1 MNASP
6 APPALRFERVTK
18 RFGKRAALDSLS
30 FEVPQGSLCGFVG
43 ANGAGKTTTF
53 AIAGGYCAPDEGVV
67 DVLGGPFDP
76 WRLKGRLG
84 LLPQDADIGDRHT
97 PRELLVHLARLQG
110 MTAAKAGHDASRVLD
125 RVHLDD
131 RADVAIGTLSHGMR
145 RRVAVATALLGSPD
159 LVVLDEPTAGLDPV
173 QVRSLRDVF
182 TQRRPGQ
189 TFVVSTHNLDE
200 VERICDYVVFIDQ
213 GRLVKQGPIDDVV
226 GRDESAAWVL
236 GAAVPLALLTEVL
249 PGYTL
254 EATGEVLLVRGR
266 DLDAASVH
274 IARVLAE
281 QRIPVREVRRGGS
294 LEERFFGA
302 SPGAARPG

>member
-1 MNASP
+1 MKS
-6 APPALRFERVTK
+6 ALRFERVTK
-18 RFGKRAALDSLS
+18 RFGKRVALDALS
-30 FEVPQGSLCGFVG
+30 FEVPAGALCGFVG

-84 LLPQDADIGDRHT
+84 LLPQDADLGDRHT
-97 PRELLVHLARLQG
+97 PRELLIHLARLQG
-110 MTAAKAGHDASRVLD
+110 MSATKAGHDAARVLD
-125 RVHLDD
+125 WVHLDD
-131 RADVAIGTLSHGMR
+131 RADVGIGTLSHGMR
-145 RRVAVATALLGSPD
+145 RRVAVATALLGSPE

-182 TQRRPGQ
+182 VQRRPGQ

-200 VERICDYVVFIDQ
+200 VERICDHVVFIDK
-213 GRLVKQGPIDDVV
+213 GRLVKQGPIAELSGKDD
-226 GRDESAAWVL
+226 SALWVL
-236 GAAVPLALLTEVL
+236 GGPVPLAPLTEAL

-254 EATGEVLLVRGR
+254 EVTGEALLVRGR

-281 QRIPVREVRRGGS
+281 QRVSIREVRRGGS

-302 SPGAARPG
+302 GAVRPPG